1 MLVSFCSF
9 RFAHFVL
16 VVSFRWFRFGVSGF
30 STCLFTVVAVYN
42 FDVPGGEGGA
52 GFVIL
57 VSDRGKRDRVYS
69 SGVAGGGEGAA
80 LIILVLLRGKERG
93 QGIYF

>member
-1 MLVSFCSF
+1 MFQ
-9 RFAHFVL
+9 
-16 VVSFRWFRFGVSGF
+16 
-30 STCLFTVVAVYN
+30 
-42 FDVPGGEGGA
+42 GGRGGA

-57 VSDRGKRDRVYS
+57 VSDRGKRDRVYN

-80 LIILVLLRGKERG
+80 LIILVLLRGKERE